1 VVGATHIVGE
11 ALRGCERR
19 TPVRFVPQGFELG
32 RWNVVE
38 RPVEPFAVEP
48 GLPPVSWRAVEELLE
63 RMPDL
68 SLTDPEEPAHRP
80 ANFVSG
86 YEGLGVRFGAS
97 APATT

>member
-1 VVGATHIVGE
+1 LSERLSGAVSVAHLFVSCHK
-11 ALRGCERR
+11 ALNSAGGTSLSAPWSRSLLNL
-19 TPVRFVPQGFELG
+19 GF
-32 RWNVVE
+32 
-38 RPVEPFAVEP
+38 PPF
-48 GLPPVSWRAVEELLE
+48 SWRAVEELLE